1 MVLGD
6 HDFVF
11 PKDTPGGRRFGQTR
25 GLGTSRQDSLLG
37 ENSSVSTE
45 MAHEVRG
52 DSAEVKGQEIPVIV
66 GVGSPLGEAFVTG
79 RARRVVATGVG
90 VGLYSQFPIT
100 VFIQG
105 VLPLWNRRDSVR
117 GPTTWPLSPGH
128 TLSLSSRR

>member
-66 GVGSPLGEAFVTG
+66 GVGSPLGEAFVPG

-90 VGLYSQFPIT
+90 MGLYSQFPIT

-105 VLPLWNRRDSVR
+105 VLPLWNRRFRQRPDYLA
-117 GPTTWPLSPGH
+117 PLPWPHLI
-128 TLSLSSRR
+128 TII